1 MAINQESFNSGLYDL
16 LKTRG
21 YNPTPIDSKG
31 QNTPVPQDADV
42 FKFDFKKSNG
52 KEDFG
57 PVWATIDNAA
67 KLIIYYDDDIADSG
81 DNNTSGTGFSDSWPS
96 LLKVLKRWAMRKQL
110 GFELKNRDHL
120 GSDMAQREHV
130 KKKEALG
137 ESYHSMGNTTS
148 YNDAVPQVK
157 IIIQH
162 TRKIEEGEKRFH
174 NIERIFVENTN
185 GETFAIPTKRP
196 GIAKVYA
203 RHVAEGGSPYDERGK
218 HITSLVEEYTKMAGF
233 VRATKNGTFNES
245 AQQLINEGLNHYQ
258 SLRETLS
265 RMIGNRGYNTY
276 FESWTPT
283 LMETE
288 GDEINL
294 NELFVKETLDP
305 RIESVMPILK
315 RLSKNIGEMKEVSA
329 LAEWANN
336 VTEEE
341 SLKSNNPIGIPEGE
355 SKERPYICVHVKK
368 GKCEV
373 KANSSYEAAQKA
385 AQHWKLKST
394 AGIDAHLAD
403 VTHDP
408 ASLNEVTRLSSAQD
422 AGNVFELYK
431 EYLDSFDFEE
441 DNIDKSNSNWEDYFI
456 SGALNFLHK
465 KGIPVRF
472 RKTIVKDML
481 NMFDPNA
488 TKELPFNEAIDLNT
502 ITEPTADDEEKRK
515 QSAENI
521 KKMLQRAIE
530 FMNQL
535 RTRSV
540 TPKEEKQLQEVA
552 NLFGTIA
559 EDPILQLALHKIGVS
574 EKDLNDVV
582 EKAMLLIGEPDSE
595 YVHENGEIEE
605 NFINMVPQAV
615 AEGSEN
621 ILPKGTS
628 VTVLHKGKQVPGKI
642 VRYDTGKGGYSSA
655 YVVDIGKYESIF
667 VPASKIQQGVAEG
680 SGGNWYIRVNGKIL
694 NDTKFKP
701 VIFSS
706 KDEARSHAMK
716 LADKKRIPLSQIKL
730 TKSWMDAPEPG
741 VAEGLDAN
749 QKRAGQLGPT
759 EKVGKN
765 EKNLRGRLVG
775 NESVD
780 PEIIRIRKLSGI

>member
-185 GETFAIPTKRP
+185 GEKFAIPTKRP

-276 FESWTPT
+276 FQSWTPT
-283 LMETE
+283 LMATE

-294 NELFVKETLDP
+294 NELYVKENIDP
-305 RIESVMPILK
+305 RIESVVPILN
-315 RLSKNIGEMKEVSA
+315 RLSKNIGAMKEVR
-329 LAEWANN
+329 EW
-336 VTEEE
+336 E
-341 SLKSNNPIGIPEGE
+341 
-355 SKERPYICVHVKK
+355 
-368 GKCEV
+368 
-373 KANSSYEAAQKA
+373 
-385 AQHWKLKST
+385 
-394 AGIDAHLAD
+394 
-403 VTHDP
+403 
-408 ASLNEVTRLSSAQD
+408 
-422 AGNVFELYK
+422 
-431 EYLDSFDFEE
+431 
-441 DNIDKSNSNWEDYFI
+441 
-456 SGALNFLHK
+456 
-465 KGIPVRF
+465 
-472 RKTIVKDML
+472 
-481 NMFDPNA
+481 
-488 TKELPFNEAIDLNT
+488 
-502 ITEPTADDEEKRK
+502 
-515 QSAENI
+515 
-521 KKMLQRAIE
+521 
-530 FMNQL
+530 
-535 RTRSV
+535 
-540 TPKEEKQLQEVA
+540 
-552 NLFGTIA
+552 
-559 EDPILQLALHKIGVS
+559 
-574 EKDLNDVV
+574 
-582 EKAMLLIGEPDSE
+582 
-595 YVHENGEIEE
+595 
-605 NFINMVPQAV
+605 
-615 AEGSEN
+615 
-621 ILPKGTS
+621 
-628 VTVLHKGKQVPGKI
+628 
-642 VRYDTGKGGYSSA
+642 
-655 YVVDIGKYESIF
+655 
-667 VPASKIQQGVAEG
+667 
-680 SGGNWYIRVNGKIL
+680 
-694 NDTKFKP
+694 
-701 VIFSS
+701 
-706 KDEARSHAMK
+706 
-716 LADKKRIPLSQIKL
+716 
-730 TKSWMDAPEPG
+730 
-741 VAEGLDAN
+741 
-749 QKRAGQLGPT
+749 
-759 EKVGKN
+759 
-765 EKNLRGRLVG
+765 
-775 NESVD
+775 
-780 PEIIRIRKLSGI
+780 